1 MYVSKRSLGEGYL
14 VGTGIVLASVLLGQ
28 AWQSEPETVVWNLA
42 WCGPVLVLVGAAF
55 WLRELELTSNQ
66 VWTVAEFSALGLGL
80 GTVLLVGIELL
91 SLAAPVSDAES
102 VLLGTTLSTMA
113 VAGAFA
119 GVITC
124 LHRSKQAFRR
134 RNAVLNRVLR
144 HNLRNDMTVVMC
156 LLDDVADQSNGEY
169 AASIQQAKDK
179 ITSLVTLTDKLRHAN
194 SPHAEESLTR
204 QKRDVTQL
212 VTDRIEHVTDTYPE
226 LTVETNLTDSA
237 PAHVDESFGLVVDNI
252 VDSAR
257 IEATDEPTLAIQ
269 VDCAGGMVTVSVI
282 DEAGLLPAADLEA
295 VAAGP
300 ETALEHGLGVE
311 LWLVNWVVEA
321 NGGDVSFEVDD
332 DHRCITIEV
341 ERATDRWLTS

>member
-14 VGTGIVLASVLLGQ
+14 VGTGIVLASVMLGQ
-28 AWQSEPETVVWNLA
+28 ASQSEPEAVVWNLA

-80 GTVLLVGIELL
+80 GTMLLVGIELL
-91 SLAAPVSDAES
+91 SLAAPVADAEP
-102 VLLGTTLSTMA
+102 VLVGTTLSTMT

-119 GVITC
+119 GVITS
-124 LHRSKQAFRR
+124 LHRSKQAVRR

-156 LLDDVADQSNGEY
+156 LLDDIADQSNDEY
-169 AASIQQAKDK
+169 ATSIQQAKNK
-179 ITSLVTLTDKLRHAN
+179 ITSLVTLTDKLRQAS
-194 SPHAEESLTR
+194 SPHPEEALTR

-212 VTDRIEHVTDTYPE
+212 VTDRIEHIADAYPE
-226 LTVETNLTDSA
+226 LTIETNLTDSA
-237 PAHVDESFGLVVDNI
+237 PAHVDESFGLVIDNI
-252 VDSAR
+252 VESAR
-257 IEATDEPTLAIQ
+257 LGATENPRLTIQ
-269 VDCAGGMVTVSVI
+269 VDSAGGVVTLSVI
-282 DEAGLLPAADLEA
+282 DRADLLPAADLEA
-295 VAAGP
+295 VATGP

-311 LWLVNWVVEA
+311 LWLVNWVVKA
-321 NGGDVSFEVDD
+321 NGGDVRFEVTDD
-332 DHRCITIEV
+332 QRCITIEV